1 MSDDI
6 LRRKFPYRQMILTLW
21 QEDGRMQTGPPRW
34 RLSLQNPHTDER
46 TGFQQVAELAAFL
59 QAWMEEQS
67 GQPDDSGH

>member
-1 MSDDI
+1 
-6 LRRKFPYRQMILTLW
+6 
-21 QEDGRMQTGPPRW
+21 MQTGPPRW
-34 RLSLQNPHTDER
+34 RLSMQNPHTDER